1 MGLISSLKS
10 EINLKKEQFEREIE
24 LLSGLSDCIENKT
37 EFSKVWHTLLKCDI
51 GNTELACELVSYYFD
66 IPLDN
71 IKVNPGRIVIRF
83 NKSCSY
89 ELYWGNI
96 VFTPNIVQK
105 DISSTFFVEA
115 KLPFVWNYIV
125 EEKKPFKKGDFYL
138 VAEEFIRLKETKA
151 PLGEM
156 LDFRYEGMSKPRQY
170 YNYFTKGR
178 KKDKERDISYYKDYI
193 EKKHKEYQEYCEKW
207 DKDTAN
213 ALNEF
218 LEFYAEI
225 YPIIQRNLSPEYSRV
240 KYNIKFEEIV
250 NKLKGMGEII

>member
-1 MGLISSLKS
+1 MELISTLKS

-24 LLSGLSDCIENKT
+24 LLSGLSEYIENKT

-51 GNTELACELVSYYFD
+51 VNTDLACELVAYYFNM
-66 IPLDN
+66 PLDA
-71 IKVNPGRIVIRF
+71 ISVTPGRIIIKF
-83 NKSCSY
+83 NKKCSY

-105 DISSTFFVEA
+105 DISSTFFVDA
-115 KLPFVWNYIV
+115 KLPFVWNHIV

-138 VAEEFIRLKETKA
+138 AAEEFIRLKETNA

-156 LDFRYEGMSKPRQY
+156 LDFRYEGMSKPQQY
-170 YNYFTKGR
+170 YHYFTKGR
-178 KKDKERDISYYKDYI
+178 KKDKERDISYYKDFI

-225 YPIIQRNLSPEYSRV
+225 YPIIQQNFSSEYSRI
-240 KYNIKFEEIV
+240 KYNVDIDKIID
-250 NKLKGMGEII
+250 KLKGMGEII